1 MQICLFSNFP
11 FTPKHRN
18 AVSRA
23 RHRGRVAYN
32 ANERKERKIYTKKV
46 ISLAIFVMFAATRSQ
61 LNEQQKEQK
70 IVLKK

>member
-1 MQICLFSNFP
+1 MIQVHNMASKIGATVYLQMQICLVYNFP

-32 ANERKERKIYTKKV
+32 VNERKEQKIYTKKV
-46 ISLAIFVMFAATRSQ
+46 ISL
-61 LNEQQKEQK
+61 L
-70 IVLKK
+70 